1 MEQSSSP
8 FLSNLG
14 SGVAANALFVL
25 LYIVNA
31 CLKKRVKHSECDS
44 GCFTCKTDIS
54 NTERSEANDD
64 IV

>member
-1 MEQSSSP
+1 MEQPPSP

-14 SGVAANALFVL
+14 SGVAANALFVV

-44 GCFTCKTDIS
+44 GCFHCKTDIKTEASES
-54 NTERSEANDD
+54 NGED